1 MPEPSQSP
9 RIVVVMGVSG
19 SGKSTV
25 AQLIAAETGWDLLEG
40 DDLHPP
46 ANIAKMAAGQPLTDE
61 DRRPWLEAIAQWMTD
76 QVGTGRSGVVTCSA
90 LKRSYRDLFRHAL
103 AESPGTRLTF
113 VHLTGP
119 REELLRRM
127 ATRPGHFMP
136 ATLLDS
142 QLATL
147 EDPAGEPGVIALDID
162 STPAE
167 LAKAALADIRSGD

>member
-1 MPEPSQSP
+1 M
-9 RIVVVMGVSG
+9 VVMGVSG

-25 AQLIAAETGWDLLEG
+25 ARLLAAETGWDLLEG

-46 ANIAKMAAGQPLTDE
+46 ANIAKMAAGQPLTDA
-61 DRRPWLEAIAQWMTD
+61 DRRPWLDAIVQWMTA
-76 QVGTGRSGVVTCSA
+76 QAGAGRSGVVTCSA

-103 AESPGTRLTF
+103 AESPGARPTF
-113 VHLTGP
+113 VHLTGT
-119 REELLRRM
+119 RAELLRRM

-147 EDPAGEPGVIALDID
+147 EDPAGEPGVITLAID

-167 LAKAALADIRSGD
+167 LAAAALAEIRSGD